1 MKNATALVILAIV
14 LIGCVS
20 SPTPVPPTQTPW
32 VVTATSVLPSQTP
45 WVVTATPVASAST
58 LRVAAPTLV
67 GPAPTLAPTSVSSS
81 VDEISWSDA
90 GNFVN
95 QSKTVCGPVMR
106 TTFAQ
111 TTNGQPTYLDL
122 GRTYPDPA
130 RFSILI
136 WGNQRA
142 NFPSAP
148 ETLYRGKTIC
158 VTGKI
163 VTYQGTL
170 EMEVRTPSQ
179 IQINQ

>member
-1 MKNATALVILAIV
+1 MKNATALAILTIV

-20 SPTPVPPTQTPW
+20 SPTPIPPTQTPW
-32 VVTATSVLPSQTP
+32 IVTVTPVLPTQTP
-45 WVVTATPVASAST
+45 WVITATPVA
-58 LRVAAPTLV
+58 AAAT
-67 GPAPTLAPTSVSSS
+67 GAPTSSASGA
-81 VDEISWSDA
+81 DTIPWSDA

-106 TTFAQ
+106 ATFAQ

-130 RFSILI
+130 RFSVLI
-136 WGNQRA
+136 WGNQRT

-163 VTYQGTL
+163 VTYQNTL

-179 IQINQ
+179 IQIQQ

>member
-1 MKNATALVILAIV
+1 MKNATALAILAIV

-20 SPTPVPPTQTPW
+20 SPTPIPPTQTPW
-32 VVTATSVLPSQTP
+32 VVTATPIPPSQTP
-45 WVVTATPVASAST
+45 RITTAT
-58 LRVAAPTLV
+58 LAAAT
-67 GPAPTLAPTSVSSS
+67 ATLAPTSIFSQA
-81 VDEISWSDA
+81 DTISWSDA

-95 QSKTVCGPVMR
+95 QSKTVCGPVVR

-111 TTNGQPTYLDL
+111 TTNGQPTFLDL

-130 RFSILI
+130 RFSVLI

>member
-1 MKNATALVILAIV
+1 MKHATALAILALV
-14 LIGCVS
+14 LIGCVT
-20 SPTPVPPTQTPW
+20 SPTPIPPTQTPW
-32 VVTATSVLPSQTP
+32 VITATF
-45 WVVTATPVASAST
+45 VA
-58 LRVAAPTLV
+58 
-67 GPAPTLAPTSVSSS
+67 PAPTPRVVPATPIVSAPTSAPTNVSSGT
-81 VDEISWSDA
+81 ETISWSDA

-95 QSKTVCGPVMR
+95 QSKTVCGPVVR

-122 GRTYPDPA
+122 GRAYPDPA
-130 RFSILI
+130 RFSVLI

-148 ETLYRGKTIC
+148 ETLYHGKTIC

-163 VTYQGTL
+163 ASYRGTL

-179 IQINQ
+179 IEVK